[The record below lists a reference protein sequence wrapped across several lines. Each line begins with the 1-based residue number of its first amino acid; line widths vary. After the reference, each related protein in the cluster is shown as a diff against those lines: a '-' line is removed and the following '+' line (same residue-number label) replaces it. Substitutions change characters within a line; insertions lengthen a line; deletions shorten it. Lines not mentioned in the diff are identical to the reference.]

1 MTYVKQDAFLKQ
13 EIEKIVKEYL
23 DIKALSQTSWNGL
36 TISLLTLFESMIP
49 EENTDAEPIE
59 FASHPREHSA
69 RGFNLCRE
77 QILAKIRGES
87 MKQITENKCLDCGS
101 VLIPTINP
109 EGKGF
114 LICSKCGN
122 RSHIVRK

>member
-49 EENTDAEPIE
+49 E
-59 FASHPREHSA
+59 
-69 RGFNLCRE
+69 
-77 QILAKIRGES
+77 
-87 MKQITENKCLDCGS
+87 
-101 VLIPTINP
+101 
-109 EGKGF
+109 
-114 LICSKCGN
+114 
-122 RSHIVRK
+122 